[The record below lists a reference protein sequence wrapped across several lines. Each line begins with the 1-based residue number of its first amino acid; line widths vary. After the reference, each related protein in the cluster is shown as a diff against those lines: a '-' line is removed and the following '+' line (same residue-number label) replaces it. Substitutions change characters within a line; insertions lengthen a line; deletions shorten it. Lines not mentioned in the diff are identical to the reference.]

1 MEELIM
7 ELRILK
13 ETMTNSKN
21 LLKKRLDEDENYNK
35 DTSFLEADVCFGN
48 VLYTITKNL
57 SKEQLMNMS
66 DKDMLAH
73 INKLEIIEKD

>member
-1 MEELIM
+1 M

-13 ETMTNSKN
+13 ETMTNSKKS
-21 LLKKRLDEDENYNK
+21 LKKRLDEDEDYDK
-35 DTSFLEADVCFGN
+35 DTSFLDTDVTFGSL
-48 VLYTITKNL
+48 LYTITKNL
-57 SKEQLMNMS
+57 SKDQLVNMS

>member
-13 ETMTNSKN
+13 ETMTNSKKS
-21 LLKKRLDEDENYNK
+21 LKKRLDEDEDYDK
-35 DTSFLEADVCFGN
+35 DTSFLDTDVTFGSL
-48 VLYTITKNL
+48 LYTITKNL
-57 SKEQLMNMS
+57 SKDQLVNMS

>member
-1 MEELIM
+1 M

-13 ETMTNSKN
+13 ETMANSKKS
-21 LLKKRLDEDENYNK
+21 LKKRLDEDEEYNK
-35 DTSFLEADVCFGN
+35 DTSFLDTDITFGSL
-48 VLYTITKNL
+48 LYTITKNL
-57 SKEQLMNMS
+57 SKDQLINMS

>member
-13 ETMTNSKN
+13 ETMVASKKS
-21 LLKKRLDEDENYNK
+21 LKKRLDEDEAYDK
-35 DTSFLEADVCFGN
+35 DTSFLDTDVTFGSL
-48 VLYTITKNL
+48 LYTITKNL
-57 SKEQLMNMS
+57 SKEQLISMT
-66 DKDMLAH
+66 DEDMLAH

>member
-1 MEELIM
+1 M

-13 ETMTNSKN
+13 ETMAASKKS
-21 LLKKRLDEDENYNK
+21 LKKRLDEDESYNK
-35 DTSFLEADVCFGN
+35 DTSFLDTDITFGN
-48 VLYTITKNL
+48 LLYTITKNL
-57 SKEQLMNMS
+57 SKEQLVNMP

>member
-13 ETMTNSKN
+13 ETMTNSKKS
-21 LLKKRLDEDENYNK
+21 LKKRLDEDEEYNK
-35 DTSFLEADVCFGN
+35 DTSFLDTDITFGSL
-48 VLYTITKNL
+48 LYTITKNL
-57 SKEQLMNMS
+57 SKDQLINMS

>member
-13 ETMTNSKN
+13 ETMVASKKS
-21 LLKKRLDEDENYNK
+21 LKKRLDEDESYDK
-35 DTSFLEADVCFGN
+35 DTSFLDTDVTFGSL
-48 VLYTITKNL
+48 LYTITKNF
-57 SKEQLMNMS
+57 SKEQLISMT